1 MDPELVEAG
10 SNIARALSRRQTD
23 RLNLQLMPEL
33 PEVEAAR
40 RHVEDLCAGHV
51 ISKVQVYEQGGGPRH
66 GLFDDIIFEDLI
78 TNTANTIKDNEVI
91 SSFFRIED
99 TKIEDVY
106 TRYILNKRLQSIRRK
121 GKQLWFDFGPNHHA
135 LLFHFGMTGSFVIK
149 DHQVPSYRSFKV
161 DDQKWPPRFCKVLIT
176 FSNGI
181 ELCFTDPRRLGRIKL
196 RHDPLNTSPIKDLG
210 IDPVTDVIPNVVH
223 LKERMSNLSAPIK
236 SVLLNQDIIFC
247 GIGNYLAD
255 EILYQ
260 AHIHPAVKANVI
272 NTEGITRLLD
282 AMQYILKVAIEC
294 NANYDLYPRDWLF
307 HYRWDKAKSKT
318 QAIKMPDGNTI
329 VFEEIAGRTTA
340 IVPKIQHKEG
350 IYIENKQQ
358 VYKKSPIKQI
368 HQLDKSELSIITPPP
383 PTGKKMKVEE
393 TIVNIKSEVINA
405 TRRSARGMIV
415 KVVVDDSRT
424 TGVPLSVEH
433 DDSTITTAPITSSRR
448 KKKVYMGS
456 GYMTAKVEVVDDVI
470 DDAIVVVRKGSR
482 KRSPRGEAIL

>member
-1 MDPELVEAG
+1 
-10 SNIARALSRRQTD
+10 
-23 RLNLQLMPEL
+23 MPEL

-51 ISKVQVYEQGGGPRH
+51 ISKVHIYEQGGGPRH

-78 TNTANTIKDNEVI
+78 INAVKGNEMIAN
-91 SSFFRIED
+91 SCSIEGA
-99 TKIEDVY
+99 KIEDMY
-106 TRYILNKRLQSIRRK
+106 TRHILDKRLHSIRRK
-121 GKQLWFDFGPNHHA
+121 GKQLWFDFGPDHHA

-161 DDQKWPPRFCKVLIT
+161 DDQKWPPRFCKVLII
-176 FSNGI
+176 FSNNI

-210 IDPVTDVIPNVVH
+210 IDPVTDIIPHGIH

-236 SVLLNQDIIFC
+236 SVLLSQDIIFC

-260 AHIHPAVKANVI
+260 AHIHPAVKANII
-272 NTEGITRLLD
+272 NAEGITRLLD
-282 AMQYILKVAIEC
+282 AMQYILKIAIEC

-318 QAIKMPDGNTI
+318 QAIKMPDGNAI

-340 IVPKIQHKEG
+340 IVPRVQHKDG
-350 IYIENKQQ
+350 IYIDDKPQMN
-358 VYKKSPIKQI
+358 KKSPIKRNRK
-368 HQLDKSELSIITPPP
+368 LDESELIAITPPP
-383 PTGKKMKVEE
+383 PTTSKKVKVEE

-405 TRRSARGMIV
+405 ARRSVRGIV
-415 KVVVDDSRT
+415 KVEKVKVEVEDCHT
-424 TGVPLSVEH
+424 VGFPLSVTVEH
-433 DDSTITTAPITSSRR
+433 DVDSAITVPITTSRG
-448 KKKVYMGS
+448 KKKV
-456 GYMTAKVEVVDDVI
+456 VVVNDVI
-470 DDAIVVVRKGSR
+470 DDAVVVVRRGSR
-482 KRSPRGEAIL
+482 KRSLKGESIL

>member
-1 MDPELVEAG
+1 
-10 SNIARALSRRQTD
+10 
-23 RLNLQLMPEL
+23 MPEL

-51 ISKVQVYEQGGGPRH
+51 ISKVHVYEQGGGPRH
-66 GLFDDIIFEDLI
+66 GLFDDIIFEDLN
-78 TNTANTIKDNEVI
+78 TNTAKTFKDNEVI
-91 SSFFRIED
+91 ASCFQIED
-99 TKIEDVY
+99 AKMEDVY
-106 TRYILNKRLQSIRRK
+106 TRYIINKRLQSIRRK
-121 GKQLWFDFGPNHHA
+121 GKQLWFDFGPDHHA

-210 IDPVTDVIPNVVH
+210 IDPVTDVIPNGVH

-260 AHIHPAVKANVI
+260 AHIHPAVKANMI
-272 NTEGITRLLD
+272 NAEGITRLLD

-340 IVPKIQHKEG
+340 IVPRIQHKEG
-350 IYIENKQQ
+350 IYIDNKQQ
-358 VYKKSPIKQI
+358 VNNKKSQIKQI
-368 HQLDKSELSIITPPP
+368 RKLDESELIIITPPP
-383 PTGKKMKVEE
+383 FTGKKMKVEE

-405 TRRSARGMIV
+405 ARRSARGIV

-424 TGVPLSVEH
+424 AGSFLSVEH
-433 DDSTITTAPITSSRR
+433 DDSAITAPITSSRG

-456 GYMTAKVEVVDDVI
+456 GSIPTAKMAVVDDVI
-470 DDAIVVVRKGSR
+470 DDAIVVVRRGSR

>member
-1 MDPELVEAG
+1 
-10 SNIARALSRRQTD
+10 
-23 RLNLQLMPEL
+23 MPEL

-51 ISKVQVYEQGGGPRH
+51 ISKVHIYEQGGGPRH

-78 TNTANTIKDNEVI
+78 TNTANTVEGYEVI
-91 SSFFRIED
+91 ASSFRIED
-99 TKIEDVY
+99 AKMEDVY
-106 TRYILNKRLQSIRRK
+106 TRHILNKRLQSIRRK
-121 GKQLWFDFGPNHHA
+121 GKQLWFDFGPDHHA

-196 RHDPLNTSPIKDLG
+196 RHDPLNSSPIKDLG
-210 IDPVTDVIPNVVH
+210 IDPVTDVIPNGVH

-260 AHIHPAVKANVI
+260 AHIHPAVKANMI
-272 NTEGITRLLD
+272 NAEGITRLLD

-329 VFEEIAGRTTA
+329 VFEEVAGRTTA
-340 IVPKIQHKEG
+340 IVPMIQHKEG
-350 IYIENKQQ
+350 IYINNYNKQQ
-358 VYKKSPIKQI
+358 VTKKSPIKQI
-368 HQLDKSELSIITPPP
+368 RKLDESELIMITPPP
-383 PTGKKMKVEE
+383 TTGKKMKLEE

-405 TRRSARGMIV
+405 TRRSARGTV

-424 TGVPLSVEH
+424 TGFPLSVER
-433 DDSTITTAPITSSRR
+433 DDSAITAPITSSRG
-448 KKKVYMGS
+448 KKKVHMGS
-456 GYMTAKVEVVDDVI
+456 GRMTAKVVVVDDVI
-470 DDAIVVVRKGSR
+470 DDAIVVVRRGSR